1 MYYYLCLL
9 ARKKSKFK
17 FLKTRLFSRLKRK
30 ETEGQIKQSQSSS
43 DVTTHH
49 GGKGEDDSEDDSH
62 YQHKTLSS
70 RALSHDSIF
79 LANEVQSSQSERV
92 LSQENVHSKIRA
104 LQLKLQQQN
113 MRLGPPPLL
122 IPAKRIEDSGTTSED
137 DGLPCS
143 PPEMYLQDVAV
154 HTTAYKFPD
163 TKKHLSSLSLAGT
176 GSEEEEQVML
186 HHDKQEKTMALESG
200 PVGPPSIDD
209 EALKASD
216 PIGPPSMNDE
226 ALKPSDSV
234 GPPSMDNQAQK
245 PSDPFPPEGRV
256 TTNPLYLQPMPGLFP
271 PLNADSQ
278 HTKETAVDCNEAY
291 KTSPVKVLAADYYVT
306 TQKSSE
312 SVEAGTTEQMHT
324 LKKAVDADAL
334 RVAETLARPRPVPAP
349 RTKKPTLENRNM
361 SALKINISKYREF
374 EKEAF
379 LPELICRNTL
389 PFGGLDESSKKDN
402 EPQRLNSFQFSTASV
417 KNRSKMSGEHV
428 SKKEDE
434 SSCDETSLKPP
445 SYNPNLEAQMEK
457 THNVKPIEVNKT
469 SFAITLLKEVI
480 LQNVS
485 KTEVERNPELCEG
498 CAQTIEA
505 EKSKKVEE
513 NEEKKNLFG
522 VKLRT
527 TSLSLKYR
535 SDVAKAEAKIKRHSL
550 EENHMIGVSD
560 GHTGKEPSSM
570 DMTDITN
577 ARNVNVL
584 TNLALQNP
592 DLQQDTTLDKDKELP
607 PRPVVSSSWE
617 ADTGSEP
624 ARMTFTREKTGAHN
638 LSTKPCSQPASPF
651 NSTYSSTPKTSFAP
665 PPLRPTLQHRPP
677 LPLITKSDLRTP
689 LSPELQP
696 SIQPTPQTPPKLAAS
711 TMAERRVSYSLRQE
725 NSNVSQLGK
734 GLDLVEIKVFFF
746 GRSPYPCTFMGPS
759 DLNKGWSCSSTHSF
773 GTRLAVPAEVQKG
786 REKWK
791 PLEKS
796 SIVALDTM
804 LSMSIL
810 TALTLRRKEKEESQK
825 HLNLLKEQFL
835 AKCSQLPVPVKKCG
849 NMVQMSRQ
857 FQAESQKLKQGK
869 SEIEAFEG
877 SIGVVVGRLEQLQQE
892 MDILEGKCR
901 VMRARMAE
909 EEERAQEVRMHRQP
923 L

>member
-1 MYYYLCLL
+1 METSPEVDTEELT

-122 IPAKRIEDSGTTSED
+122 IPAKRIEESGTTSED

-176 GSEEEEQVML
+176 GSEEEEQPPSRPHSPVSRLSPQAFISSPIDLASSSSSVDFNSPAQYVPCLDNSAARHRMSIKPRNQRASSKAKKPPS
-186 HHDKQEKTMALESG
+186 DKQEKTMALESG

-245 PSDPFPPEGRV
+245 TSDPFPPEGRV

-624 ARMTFTREKTGAHN
+624 ARMTFTREKTRAHN

-734 GLDLVEIKVFFF
+734 GLDLVEIK
-746 GRSPYPCTFMGPS
+746 GPS
-759 DLNKGWSCSSTHSF
+759 KPGGKRNTQIESDVFRRTPTFISF
-773 GTRLAVPAEVQKG
+773 RHNSAILDGTCQEEVSG
-786 REKWK
+786 
-791 PLEKS
+791 LE
-796 SIVALDTM
+796 
-804 LSMSIL
+804 
-810 TALTLRRKEKEESQK
+810 
-825 HLNLLKEQFL
+825 
-835 AKCSQLPVPVKKCG
+835 
-849 NMVQMSRQ
+849 
-857 FQAESQKLKQGK
+857 
-869 SEIEAFEG
+869 
-877 SIGVVVGRLEQLQQE
+877 
-892 MDILEGKCR
+892 
-901 VMRARMAE
+901 
-909 EEERAQEVRMHRQP
+909 
-923 L
+923 

>member
-1 MYYYLCLL
+1 MGTCQVHGTPSTSAKFPLVTVHQTYSMYYYLCLL

-122 IPAKRIEDSGTTSED
+122 IPAKRIEESGTTSED

-186 HHDKQEKTMALESG
+186 HHVKFSRLSPQAFISSPIDLASSSSSVDFNSPAQYVPCLDNSAARHRMSIKPRNQRASSKAKKPPSVRVCMHRTGLKTAYKHINTQIMITLRYGLAICYLFVKRKHHSMISADTINLYSAQVTSLEDELTSVSLPANMSLQDKQEKTMALESG

-245 PSDPFPPEGRV
+245 TSDPFPPEGRV

-592 DLQQDTTLDKDKELP
+592 DLQQDTTLDK
-607 PRPVVSSSWE
+607 
-617 ADTGSEP
+617 
-624 ARMTFTREKTGAHN
+624 
-638 LSTKPCSQPASPF
+638 
-651 NSTYSSTPKTSFAP
+651 
-665 PPLRPTLQHRPP
+665 
-677 LPLITKSDLRTP
+677 
-689 LSPELQP
+689 
-696 SIQPTPQTPPKLAAS
+696 
-711 TMAERRVSYSLRQE
+711 
-725 NSNVSQLGK
+725 
-734 GLDLVEIKVFFF
+734 
-746 GRSPYPCTFMGPS
+746 
-759 DLNKGWSCSSTHSF
+759 
-773 GTRLAVPAEVQKG
+773 
-786 REKWK
+786 
-791 PLEKS
+791 
-796 SIVALDTM
+796 
-804 LSMSIL
+804 
-810 TALTLRRKEKEESQK
+810 
-825 HLNLLKEQFL
+825 
-835 AKCSQLPVPVKKCG
+835 G
-849 NMVQMSRQ
+849 NT
-857 FQAESQKLKQGK
+857 
-869 SEIEAFEG
+869 
-877 SIGVVVGRLEQLQQE
+877 
-892 MDILEGKCR
+892 
-901 VMRARMAE
+901 
-909 EEERAQEVRMHRQP
+909 
-923 L
+923 